1 MTLGQLSA
9 QKKNVILLRGW
20 EYELD
25 LINASWNKTQNSN
38 PERVGENCIKWAK
51 SQKRS
56 PSQLLDSQTQITPD
70 QSNLPSEVEIL
81 DRGLKSW
88 AKWTNYILKFH
99 LVREIAGYVNII
111 SMDWIN
117 DQVIEQII
125 DSNEKNS
132 EQGKA
137 KLTQQ
142 SQKSKGKNTTN

>member
-38 PERVGENCIKWAK
+38 PERVSENCIKWAK
-51 SQKRS
+51 SLKRS
-56 PSQLLDSQTQITPD
+56 PTQLLDSQTQITPD

-88 AKWTNYILKFH
+88 AKWTNYILKFN

-132 EQGKA
+132 EHGKA

-142 SQKSKGKNTTN
+142 SQKSKDKNTTN